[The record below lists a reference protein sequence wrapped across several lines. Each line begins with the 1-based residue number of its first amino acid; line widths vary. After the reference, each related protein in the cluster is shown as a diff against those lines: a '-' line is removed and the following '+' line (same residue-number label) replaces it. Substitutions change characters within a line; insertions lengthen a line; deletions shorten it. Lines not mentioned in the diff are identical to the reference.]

1 MPRNYASLADQSVF
15 PSISDLPGDYTCP
28 ETGGGVFGCLLV
40 EIVSIERITRL
51 VLRTFDRADSPVTV
65 AFYTGDRGRS
75 IENDPKLKPGN
86 TMAILF
92 PRRHLF
98 LDGTVGVRQEHY
110 GYFKF
115 FPGNMKVLF
124 QLSDEMRCWP
134 ARFATHKKCHGCGK
148 KDKPL
153 LRCAKCGVVTYCD
166 KVSSIR
172 IFFIWSLNL
181 TVNPATCGATQ
192 GAMPTADKREG
203 LPPPDRG

>member
-110 GYFKF
+110 GYFK
-115 FPGNMKVLF
+115 VWL
-124 QLSDEMRCWP
+124 
-134 ARFATHKKCHGCGK
+134 
-148 KDKPL
+148 
-153 LRCAKCGVVTYCD
+153 
-166 KVSSIR
+166 
-172 IFFIWSLNL
+172 
-181 TVNPATCGATQ
+181 
-192 GAMPTADKREG
+192 
-203 LPPPDRG
+203 

>member
-110 GYFKF
+110 GYFKDCQKA
-115 FPGNMKVLF
+115 GWEEK
-124 QLSDEMRCWP
+124 E
-134 ARFATHKKCHGCGK
+134 HKKMCKIIADRDFRTLVTITGRT
-148 KDKPL
+148 DPVAEISFQM
-153 LRCAKCGVVTYCD
+153 LRDAYE
-166 KVSSIR
+166 R
-172 IFFIWSLNL
+172 
-181 TVNPATCGATQ
+181 
-192 GAMPTADKREG
+192 G
-203 LPPPDRG
+203 LRAL